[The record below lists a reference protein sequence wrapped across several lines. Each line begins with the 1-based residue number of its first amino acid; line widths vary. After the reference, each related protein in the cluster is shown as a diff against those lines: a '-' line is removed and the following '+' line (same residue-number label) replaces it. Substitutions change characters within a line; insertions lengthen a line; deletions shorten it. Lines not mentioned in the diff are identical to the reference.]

1 VPFLEVR
8 EIDTFYG
15 ASHVLHSLSLSMERG
30 AIECIL
36 GRNGVG
42 KTTLLR
48 SVIGLTPPRR
58 GAIIFKGNDI
68 TRMRV
73 NQRARLGIGYVPQ
86 GREIFPDISV
96 IDNLR
101 LGLVARSDGMTR
113 VPDEIFEFF
122 PMLKLLVDRPGGL
135 LSGGEQQQLAIARA
149 LCGNPEVLL
158 LDEPTEGIQP
168 SVVEEIERILRRI
181 HQEKKL
187 TILLVE
193 QKLDFA
199 KNVAQEFTIM
209 VKGRVAREADI
220 RSLTDEVVREYL
232 TSKCSRTGDAR
243 SLPDREDMRCL
254 LERSHPRRTRWEWRW
269 LTMKSPS

>member
-1 VPFLEVR
+1 MPFLEVR

-149 LCGNPEVLL
+149 LCGNPELLL

-181 HQEKKL
+181 HQEKKV

-232 TSKCSRTGDAR
+232 TI
-243 SLPDREDMRCL
+243 
-254 LERSHPRRTRWEWRW
+254 
-269 LTMKSPS
+269 

>member
-15 ASHVLHSLSLSMERG
+15 ASHVLHSLSLNMERG

-58 GAIIFKGNDI
+58 GAIIFKGSDI

-113 VPDEIFEFF
+113 VPDEIFDFF

-149 LCGNPEVLL
+149 LCGNPELLL

-181 HQEKKL
+181 HQEKKV

-220 RSLTDEVVREYL
+220 RSLTDDVVREYL
-232 TSKCSRTGDAR
+232 TI
-243 SLPDREDMRCL
+243 
-254 LERSHPRRTRWEWRW
+254 
-269 LTMKSPS
+269 

>member
-1 VPFLEVR
+1 MPFLEVR

-149 LCGNPEVLL
+149 LCGNPELLL

-181 HQEKKL
+181 HQERKV

-232 TSKCSRTGDAR
+232 TI
-243 SLPDREDMRCL
+243 
-254 LERSHPRRTRWEWRW
+254 
-269 LTMKSPS
+269 

>member
-1 VPFLEVR
+1 MPLLEVR

-15 ASHVLHSLSLSMERG
+15 ASHILHSLSLSMERG

-73 NQRARLGIGYVPQ
+73 NRRARLGIGYVPQ

-113 VPDEIFEFF
+113 VPDEIFDFF
-122 PMLKLLVDRPGGL
+122 PMLSQLADRQGGV
-135 LSGGEQQQLAIARA
+135 LSGGEQQQVAIARA
-149 LCGNPEVLL
+149 LCSNPELLL

-209 VKGRVAREADI
+209 VKGRVAREADVH
-220 RSLTDEVVREYL
+220 SLTDEVVREYL
-232 TSKCSRTGDAR
+232 TI
-243 SLPDREDMRCL
+243 
-254 LERSHPRRTRWEWRW
+254 
-269 LTMKSPS
+269 

>member
-58 GAIIFKGNDI
+58 GAIIFKGSDI

-113 VPDEIFEFF
+113 VPDEIFDFF
-122 PMLKLLVDRPGGL
+122 PMLKPLVDRPGGL

-149 LCGNPEVLL
+149 LCGNPELLL

-181 HQEKKL
+181 HEEKKL

-232 TSKCSRTGDAR
+232 TI
-243 SLPDREDMRCL
+243 
-254 LERSHPRRTRWEWRW
+254 
-269 LTMKSPS
+269 

>member
-15 ASHVLHSLSLSMERG
+15 ASHVLHSLSLNMERG

-58 GAIIFKGNDI
+58 GAIIFKGSDI

-113 VPDEIFEFF
+113 VPDEIFDFF

-149 LCGNPEVLL
+149 LCGNPELLL

-181 HQEKKL
+181 HQEKKV

-232 TSKCSRTGDAR
+232 TI
-243 SLPDREDMRCL
+243 
-254 LERSHPRRTRWEWRW
+254 
-269 LTMKSPS
+269 

>member
-15 ASHVLHSLSLSMERG
+15 ASHILHSLSLSMERG

-58 GAIIFKGNDI
+58 GAIIFKDSDI

-113 VPDEIFEFF
+113 VPDEIFDFF
-122 PMLKLLVDRPGGL
+122 PMLKPLVDRPGGL

-149 LCGNPEVLL
+149 LCGNPELLL

-232 TSKCSRTGDAR
+232 TI
-243 SLPDREDMRCL
+243 
-254 LERSHPRRTRWEWRW
+254 
-269 LTMKSPS
+269 

>member
-1 VPFLEVR
+1 VPLLEVR

-15 ASHVLHSLSLSMERG
+15 ASHILHSLSLSMERG

-73 NQRARLGIGYVPQ
+73 NRRARLGIGYVPQ

-113 VPDEIFEFF
+113 VPDEIFDFF
-122 PMLKLLVDRPGGL
+122 PMLRQLADRQGGV
-135 LSGGEQQQLAIARA
+135 LSGGEQQQVAIARA
-149 LCGNPEVLL
+149 LCSNPELLL

-193 QKLDFA
+193 QKLEFA
-199 KNVAQEFTIM
+199 KNVAQAFTIM
-209 VKGRVAREADI
+209 VKGRVAREADVH
-220 RSLTDEVVREYL
+220 SLTDDVVREYL
-232 TSKCSRTGDAR
+232 TI
-243 SLPDREDMRCL
+243 
-254 LERSHPRRTRWEWRW
+254 
-269 LTMKSPS
+269 

>member
-1 VPFLEVR
+1 MPFLEVR

-30 AIECIL
+30 VIECIL

-101 LGLVARSDGMTR
+101 LGMVARSDGMTR
-113 VPDEIFEFF
+113 VPDEIFDFF

-149 LCGNPEVLL
+149 LCGNPELLL

-181 HQEKKL
+181 HQEKKV

-232 TSKCSRTGDAR
+232 TI
-243 SLPDREDMRCL
+243 
-254 LERSHPRRTRWEWRW
+254 
-269 LTMKSPS
+269 

>member
-1 VPFLEVR
+1 MPFLEVR

-113 VPDEIFEFF
+113 VPDEIFDFF

-149 LCGNPEVLL
+149 LCGNPELLL

-181 HQEKKL
+181 HQERKV

-220 RSLTDEVVREYL
+220 RSLTDDVVREYL
-232 TSKCSRTGDAR
+232 TI
-243 SLPDREDMRCL
+243 
-254 LERSHPRRTRWEWRW
+254 
-269 LTMKSPS
+269 

>member
-1 VPFLEVR
+1 MPLLEVR

-15 ASHVLHSLSLSMERG
+15 ASHILHSLSLSMERG

-73 NQRARLGIGYVPQ
+73 NRRARLGIGYVPQ

-113 VPDEIFEFF
+113 VPDEIFDFF
-122 PMLKLLVDRPGGL
+122 PTLRQLADRQGGV
-135 LSGGEQQQLAIARA
+135 LSGGEQQQVAIARA
-149 LCGNPEVLL
+149 LCSNPELLL

-181 HQEKKL
+181 HAEKKL

-193 QKLDFA
+193 QKLEFA

-220 RSLTDEVVREYL
+220 HSLTDDVVREYL
-232 TSKCSRTGDAR
+232 TI
-243 SLPDREDMRCL
+243 
-254 LERSHPRRTRWEWRW
+254 
-269 LTMKSPS
+269 

>member
-1 VPFLEVR
+1 MPFLEVR

-15 ASHVLHSLSLSMERG
+15 ASHVLHSLSLNMERG

-58 GAIIFKGNDI
+58 GAIIFKGSDI

-113 VPDEIFEFF
+113 VPDEIFDFF

-149 LCGNPEVLL
+149 LCGNPELLL

-181 HQEKKL
+181 HQEKKV

-199 KNVAQEFTIM
+199 KNVAQQFTIM

-232 TSKCSRTGDAR
+232 TI
-243 SLPDREDMRCL
+243 
-254 LERSHPRRTRWEWRW
+254 
-269 LTMKSPS
+269 

>member
-1 VPFLEVR
+1 MPLLEVR

-15 ASHVLHSLSLSMERG
+15 ASHILHSLSLSMERG

-73 NQRARLGIGYVPQ
+73 NRRARLGIGYVPQ

-113 VPDEIFEFF
+113 VPDEIFDFF
-122 PMLKLLVDRPGGL
+122 PMLRQLADRQGGV
-135 LSGGEQQQLAIARA
+135 LSGGAQQQVAIARA
-149 LCGNPEVLL
+149 LCSNPELLL

-193 QKLDFA
+193 QKLEFA

-220 RSLTDEVVREYL
+220 HSLTDDVVREYL
-232 TSKCSRTGDAR
+232 TI
-243 SLPDREDMRCL
+243 
-254 LERSHPRRTRWEWRW
+254 
-269 LTMKSPS
+269 

>member
-58 GAIIFKGNDI
+58 GAIIFKGSDI

-113 VPDEIFEFF
+113 VPDEIFDFF

-149 LCGNPEVLL
+149 LCGNPELLL

-181 HQEKKL
+181 HQEKKV

-199 KNVAQEFTIM
+199 KNVAQQFTIM

-232 TSKCSRTGDAR
+232 TI
-243 SLPDREDMRCL
+243 
-254 LERSHPRRTRWEWRW
+254 
-269 LTMKSPS
+269 

>member
-1 VPFLEVR
+1 MPFLEVR

-58 GAIIFKGNDI
+58 GAIIFKGSDI

-96 IDNLR
+96 FDNLR

-113 VPDEIFEFF
+113 VPDEIFDFF

-149 LCGNPEVLL
+149 LCGNPELLL

-181 HQEKKL
+181 HQEKKV

-232 TSKCSRTGDAR
+232 TI
-243 SLPDREDMRCL
+243 
-254 LERSHPRRTRWEWRW
+254 
-269 LTMKSPS
+269 

>member
-1 VPFLEVR
+1 MPFLEVR
-8 EIDTFYG
+8 GIDTFYG

-58 GAIIFKGNDI
+58 GAIIFKGSDI

-113 VPDEIFEFF
+113 VPDEIFDFF

-149 LCGNPEVLL
+149 LCGNPELLL

-181 HQEKKL
+181 HQEKKV

-232 TSKCSRTGDAR
+232 TI
-243 SLPDREDMRCL
+243 
-254 LERSHPRRTRWEWRW
+254 
-269 LTMKSPS
+269 

>member
-1 VPFLEVR
+1 VPLLEVR

-15 ASHVLHSLSLSMERG
+15 ASHILHSLSLSMERG

-73 NQRARLGIGYVPQ
+73 NRRARLGIGYVPQ

-113 VPDEIFEFF
+113 VPDEIFDFF
-122 PMLKLLVDRPGGL
+122 PMLSQLADRQGGV
-135 LSGGEQQQLAIARA
+135 LSGGEQQQVAIARA
-149 LCGNPEVLL
+149 LCSNPELLL

-193 QKLDFA
+193 QKLEFA

-220 RSLTDEVVREYL
+220 HSLTDDVVREYL
-232 TSKCSRTGDAR
+232 TI
-243 SLPDREDMRCL
+243 
-254 LERSHPRRTRWEWRW
+254 
-269 LTMKSPS
+269 

>member
-8 EIDTFYG
+8 GIDTFYG
-15 ASHVLHSLSLSMERG
+15 ASHILHSLSLSMERG

-58 GAIIFKGNDI
+58 GAIMFKGNDI

-73 NQRARLGIGYVPQ
+73 NRRARLGIGYVPQ

-113 VPDEIFEFF
+113 VPDEIFDFF
-122 PMLKLLVDRPGGL
+122 PMLRLLVDRPGGL

-149 LCGNPEVLL
+149 LCGNPELLL

-181 HQEKKL
+181 HQEKKV

-220 RSLTDEVVREYL
+220 HSLTDDVVREYL
-232 TSKCSRTGDAR
+232 TI
-243 SLPDREDMRCL
+243 
-254 LERSHPRRTRWEWRW
+254 
-269 LTMKSPS
+269 

>member
-8 EIDTFYG
+8 GIDTFYG
-15 ASHVLHSLSLSMERG
+15 ASHILHSLSLSMERG

-58 GAIIFKGNDI
+58 GAIMFKGNDI

-73 NQRARLGIGYVPQ
+73 NRRARLGIGYVPQ

-113 VPDEIFEFF
+113 VPDEIFDFF
-122 PMLKLLVDRPGGL
+122 PMLRLLVDRPGGL

-149 LCGNPEVLL
+149 LCGNPELLL

-181 HQEKKL
+181 HQEKKV

-199 KNVAQEFTIM
+199 KNVAQQFTIM

-232 TSKCSRTGDAR
+232 TI
-243 SLPDREDMRCL
+243 
-254 LERSHPRRTRWEWRW
+254 
-269 LTMKSPS
+269 

>member
-1 VPFLEVR
+1 MPFLEVR

-15 ASHVLHSLSLSMERG
+15 ASHILHSLSLSMERG

-73 NQRARLGIGYVPQ
+73 NRRARLGIGYVPQ

-113 VPDEIFEFF
+113 VPDEIFDFF
-122 PMLKLLVDRPGGL
+122 PMLSQLADRQGGV
-135 LSGGEQQQLAIARA
+135 LSGGEQQQVAIARA
-149 LCGNPEVLL
+149 LCSNPELLL

-193 QKLDFA
+193 QKLEFA
-199 KNVAQEFTIM
+199 KNVAQAFTIM
-209 VKGRVAREADI
+209 VKGRVAREADVH
-220 RSLTDEVVREYL
+220 SLTDDVVREYL
-232 TSKCSRTGDAR
+232 TI
-243 SLPDREDMRCL
+243 
-254 LERSHPRRTRWEWRW
+254 
-269 LTMKSPS
+269 

>member
-1 VPFLEVR
+1 MPLLEVR

-15 ASHVLHSLSLSMERG
+15 ASHILHSLSLSMERG

-73 NQRARLGIGYVPQ
+73 NRRARLGIGYVPQ

-113 VPDEIFEFF
+113 VPDEIFDFF
-122 PMLKLLVDRPGGL
+122 PTLRQLADRQGGV
-135 LSGGEQQQLAIARA
+135 LSGGEQQQVAIARA
-149 LCGNPEVLL
+149 LCSNPELLL

-193 QKLDFA
+193 QKLEFA
-199 KNVAQEFTIM
+199 KNVAQAFTIM
-209 VKGRVAREADI
+209 VKGRVAREADVH
-220 RSLTDEVVREYL
+220 SLTDEVVREYL
-232 TSKCSRTGDAR
+232 TI
-243 SLPDREDMRCL
+243 
-254 LERSHPRRTRWEWRW
+254 
-269 LTMKSPS
+269 

>member
-1 VPFLEVR
+1 MPFLEVR

-15 ASHVLHSLSLSMERG
+15 ASHVLHSLSLNMERG

-58 GAIIFKGNDI
+58 GAIIFKGSDI

-122 PMLKLLVDRPGGL
+122 PMLRQLADRQGGV

-149 LCGNPEVLL
+149 LCSNPELLL

-193 QKLDFA
+193 QKLEFA

-220 RSLTDEVVREYL
+220 HSLTDDVVREYL
-232 TSKCSRTGDAR
+232 TI
-243 SLPDREDMRCL
+243 
-254 LERSHPRRTRWEWRW
+254 
-269 LTMKSPS
+269 

>member
-15 ASHVLHSLSLSMERG
+15 ASHVLHSLSLNMERG

-58 GAIIFKGNDI
+58 GAIIFKGSDI

-113 VPDEIFEFF
+113 VPDEIFDFF

-149 LCGNPEVLL
+149 LCGNPELLL

-181 HQEKKL
+181 HQEKKV

-199 KNVAQEFTIM
+199 KNVAQQFTIM

-232 TSKCSRTGDAR
+232 TI
-243 SLPDREDMRCL
+243 
-254 LERSHPRRTRWEWRW
+254 
-269 LTMKSPS
+269 

>member
-15 ASHVLHSLSLSMERG
+15 ASHILHSLSLRMERG

-58 GAIIFKGNDI
+58 GAILFNGNDI

-73 NQRARLGIGYVPQ
+73 NQRARLGVGYVPQ
-86 GREIFPDISV
+86 GREIFPDLSV

-101 LGLVARSDGMTR
+101 LGLVARRDGMTR
-113 VPDEIFEFF
+113 VPDEIFDFF
-122 PMLKLLVDRPGGL
+122 PMLKPLVDRPGGL

-149 LCGNPEVLL
+149 LCGNPELLL

-220 RSLTDEVVREYL
+220 GSLTDDVVREYL
-232 TSKCSRTGDAR
+232 TI
-243 SLPDREDMRCL
+243 
-254 LERSHPRRTRWEWRW
+254 
-269 LTMKSPS
+269 

>member
-1 VPFLEVR
+1 
-8 EIDTFYG
+8 
-15 ASHVLHSLSLSMERG
+15 M
-30 AIECIL
+30 
-36 GRNGVG
+36 GRNGMG
-42 KTTLLR
+42 KTTLLKCIMGLLPAASGR
-48 SVIGLTPPRR
+48 IEFAGADLIGRP
-58 GAIIFKGNDI
+58 
-68 TRMRV
+68 V
-73 NQRARLGIGYVPQ
+73 ESRARLGIGYVPQ

-113 VPDEIFEFF
+113 VPDEIFDFF
-122 PMLKLLVDRPGGL
+122 PMLSQLADRQGGV

-149 LCGNPEVLL
+149 LCSNPELLL

-193 QKLDFA
+193 QKLEFA

-220 RSLTDEVVREYL
+220 HSLTDDVVREYL
-232 TSKCSRTGDAR
+232 TI
-243 SLPDREDMRCL
+243 
-254 LERSHPRRTRWEWRW
+254 
-269 LTMKSPS
+269 

>member
-1 VPFLEVR
+1 MPLLEVR

-15 ASHVLHSLSLSMERG
+15 ASHILHSLSLSMERG

-73 NQRARLGIGYVPQ
+73 NRRARLGIGYVPQ

-113 VPDEIFEFF
+113 VPDEIFDFF
-122 PMLKLLVDRPGGL
+122 PMLRQLADRQGGV

-149 LCGNPEVLL
+149 LCSNPELLL

-193 QKLDFA
+193 QKLEFA
-199 KNVAQEFTIM
+199 KNVAQAFTIM
-209 VKGRVAREADI
+209 VKGRVAREADVH
-220 RSLTDEVVREYL
+220 SLTDEVVREYL
-232 TSKCSRTGDAR
+232 TI
-243 SLPDREDMRCL
+243 
-254 LERSHPRRTRWEWRW
+254 
-269 LTMKSPS
+269 

>member
-15 ASHVLHSLSLSMERG
+15 ASHVLHSLSLTMERG

-58 GAIIFKGNDI
+58 GAIIFKGSDI

-101 LGLVARSDGMTR
+101 LGLVARSDSMTR
-113 VPDEIFEFF
+113 VPDEIFDFF
-122 PMLKLLVDRPGGL
+122 PMLKVLVDRPGGL

-149 LCGNPEVLL
+149 LCGNPELLL

-232 TSKCSRTGDAR
+232 TI
-243 SLPDREDMRCL
+243 
-254 LERSHPRRTRWEWRW
+254 
-269 LTMKSPS
+269 

>member
-1 VPFLEVR
+1 
-8 EIDTFYG
+8 
-15 ASHVLHSLSLSMERG
+15 MERG

-58 GAIIFKGNDI
+58 GAIIFKGSDI

-122 PMLKLLVDRPGGL
+122 PMLKRLVDRPGGL

-149 LCGNPEVLL
+149 LCGNPELLL

-181 HQEKKL
+181 HQEKKV

-232 TSKCSRTGDAR
+232 TI
-243 SLPDREDMRCL
+243 
-254 LERSHPRRTRWEWRW
+254 
-269 LTMKSPS
+269 

>member
-1 VPFLEVR
+1 MPFLEVR

-58 GAIIFKGNDI
+58 GAIIFKGSDI

-113 VPDEIFEFF
+113 VPDEIFDFF

-149 LCGNPEVLL
+149 LCGNPELLL

-232 TSKCSRTGDAR
+232 TI
-243 SLPDREDMRCL
+243 
-254 LERSHPRRTRWEWRW
+254 
-269 LTMKSPS
+269 

>member
-1 VPFLEVR
+1 MPFLEVR
-8 EIDTFYG
+8 GIDTFYG
-15 ASHVLHSLSLSMERG
+15 ASHILHSLSLSMERG

-58 GAIIFKGNDI
+58 GAIIFKGSDI

-113 VPDEIFEFF
+113 VPDEIFDFF

-149 LCGNPEVLL
+149 LCGNPELLL

-181 HQEKKL
+181 HQEKKV

-232 TSKCSRTGDAR
+232 TI
-243 SLPDREDMRCL
+243 
-254 LERSHPRRTRWEWRW
+254 
-269 LTMKSPS
+269 

>member
-1 VPFLEVR
+1 MPLLEVR

-15 ASHVLHSLSLSMERG
+15 ASHILHSLSLSMERG
-30 AIECIL
+30 TIECIL

-73 NQRARLGIGYVPQ
+73 NRRARLGIGYVPQ

-113 VPDEIFEFF
+113 VPDEIFDFF
-122 PMLKLLVDRPGGL
+122 PTLRQLADRQGGV
-135 LSGGEQQQLAIARA
+135 LSGGEQQQVAIARA
-149 LCGNPEVLL
+149 LCSNPELLL

-193 QKLDFA
+193 QKLEFA
-199 KNVAQEFTIM
+199 KNVAQAFTIM
-209 VKGRVAREADI
+209 VKGRVAREADVH
-220 RSLTDEVVREYL
+220 SLTDDVVREYL
-232 TSKCSRTGDAR
+232 TI
-243 SLPDREDMRCL
+243 
-254 LERSHPRRTRWEWRW
+254 
-269 LTMKSPS
+269 

>member
-1 VPFLEVR
+1 VPLLEVR

-15 ASHVLHSLSLSMERG
+15 ASHILHSLSLSMERG

-73 NQRARLGIGYVPQ
+73 NRRARLGIGYVPQ

-113 VPDEIFEFF
+113 VPDEIFDFF
-122 PMLKLLVDRPGGL
+122 PMLKQLADRQGGV

-149 LCGNPEVLL
+149 LCSNPELLL

-193 QKLDFA
+193 QKLEFA

-220 RSLTDEVVREYL
+220 HSLTDDVVREYL
-232 TSKCSRTGDAR
+232 TI
-243 SLPDREDMRCL
+243 
-254 LERSHPRRTRWEWRW
+254 
-269 LTMKSPS
+269 

>member
-58 GAIIFKGNDI
+58 GAIIFKGSDI

-101 LGLVARSDGMTR
+101 LGLVARSDGMAR
-113 VPDEIFEFF
+113 VPDEIFDFF

-149 LCGNPEVLL
+149 LCGNPELLL

-181 HQEKKL
+181 HQEKKV

-232 TSKCSRTGDAR
+232 TI
-243 SLPDREDMRCL
+243 
-254 LERSHPRRTRWEWRW
+254 
-269 LTMKSPS
+269 

>member
-1 VPFLEVR
+1 MPFLEVR

-58 GAIIFKGNDI
+58 GAIIFKGSDI

-113 VPDEIFEFF
+113 VPDEIFDFF

-149 LCGNPEVLL
+149 LCGNPELLL

-181 HQEKKL
+181 HQEKKV

-232 TSKCSRTGDAR
+232 TI
-243 SLPDREDMRCL
+243 
-254 LERSHPRRTRWEWRW
+254 
-269 LTMKSPS
+269 

>member
-1 VPFLEVR
+1 VPLLEVR

-15 ASHVLHSLSLSMERG
+15 ASHILHSLSLSMERG

-73 NQRARLGIGYVPQ
+73 NRRARLGIGYVPQ

-113 VPDEIFEFF
+113 VPDEIFDFF
-122 PMLKLLVDRPGGL
+122 PMLRQLADRQGGV
-135 LSGGEQQQLAIARA
+135 LSGGEQQQVAIARA
-149 LCGNPEVLL
+149 LCSNPELLL

-193 QKLDFA
+193 QKLEFA
-199 KNVAQEFTIM
+199 KNVAQAFTIM

-220 RSLTDEVVREYL
+220 HSLTDDVVREYL
-232 TSKCSRTGDAR
+232 TI
-243 SLPDREDMRCL
+243 
-254 LERSHPRRTRWEWRW
+254 
-269 LTMKSPS
+269 

>member
-1 VPFLEVR
+1 MPFLEVR

-58 GAIIFKGNDI
+58 GAIIFKGSDI

-96 IDNLR
+96 FDNLR

-113 VPDEIFEFF
+113 VPDEIFDFF

-149 LCGNPEVLL
+149 LCGNPDLLL
-158 LDEPTEGIQP
+158 LDEPTEGVQP
-168 SVVEEIERILRRI
+168 SVVEEFERILRRI

-220 RSLTDEVVREYL
+220 RSLTDDVVREYL
-232 TSKCSRTGDAR
+232 TI
-243 SLPDREDMRCL
+243 
-254 LERSHPRRTRWEWRW
+254 
-269 LTMKSPS
+269 